1 MRERLWLGECRV
13 RWLTC
18 WLLTVTRVQG
28 AGAADGMLLGPLSSS
43 TSDPYSLSLNYL
55 VAEGLDG
62 MNIADWD
69 AATSTMNYVT
79 LPSVST

>member
-1 MRERLWLGECRV
+1 M
-13 RWLTC
+13 LTC
-18 WLLTVTRVQG
+18 WLLTRLLRVQG
-28 AGAADGMLLGPLSSS
+28 DASADGMLLGPMPSS
-43 TSDPYSLSLNYL
+43 TSDPFSMSLNYL

-69 AATSTMNYVT
+69 AATSTMNYVN